1 MRSEKESLMRLIAL
15 AGALAL
21 VVTACGPTSTE
32 ATTTTFEPE
41 TTTTSALTPSTSA
54 TSRSTTTPAEGPF
67 QEIAFMLHESG
78 GNAARPGPFLATVV
92 RNTGSIEDTVR
103 ESLYGLT
110 PSETDLGITTAIPTG
125 TDLNSVVVD
134 DGIATVDLTSEFD
147 DGGGSFSV
155 TARLAQLVYTVTAY
169 DPAITGVRLQLDG
182 EPVEL
187 FSGEGL
193 ILDDPMTREGFEDFM
208 PGILI
213 ESPGY
218 DAWVR
223 PPLTITGIAAFEGV
237 FQLEVLDAEGSVVAD
252 VPFVQTDNGTGW
264 GNFSVTF
271 DESDLP
277 AMPADLQIRVYELSA
292 DDGSVINERIQPLGY
307 RMDP

>member
-1 MRSEKESLMRLIAL
+1 MRLDAL

-21 VVTACGPTSTE
+21 VVAACGSTSTD
-32 ATTTTFEPE
+32 ATTTTVEPE
-41 TTTTSALTPSTSA
+41 TTTTAALTPSTSA
-54 TSRSTTTPAEGPF
+54 TSTSTTERAEGPF
-67 QEIAFMLHESG
+67 PEIAFMLHESG
-78 GNAARPGPFLATVV
+78 GNTARPGPFLAPVV
-92 RNTGSIEDTVR
+92 RNTGSLEDTLR

-110 PSETDLGITTAIPTG
+110 PSEIDFGITTAIPTG

-182 EPVEL
+182 EPVEV

-193 ILDDPMTREGFEDFM
+193 ILDDPMTREGFEDFL

-218 DAWVR
+218 DSWVR
-223 PPLTITGIAAFEGV
+223 PPLTIMGIAAAFEGV

-252 VPFVQTDNGTGW
+252 VPFVQTDNGMGW

-271 DESDLP
+271 EESDLP

-292 DDGSVINERIQPLGY
+292 EDGSVINERIQPFGY

>member
-1 MRSEKESLMRLIAL
+1 MRLIAL
-15 AGALAL
+15 AGALSL
-21 VVTACGPTSTE
+21 VVAACGSTSTE
-32 ATTTTFEPE
+32 ATTTTVEPE

-54 TSRSTTTPAEGPF
+54 TSTSTTEPAEGPF
-67 QEIAFMLHESG
+67 QEIVFMLHESG
-78 GNAARPGPFLATVV
+78 GNAARPGPFLAPVV

-182 EPVEL
+182 EPVEV

-193 ILDDPMTREGFEDFM
+193 ILDDPMTREGFVDLV

-218 DAWVR
+218 DSWVR
-223 PPLTITGIAAFEGV
+223 PPLTITGIAAAFEGV
-237 FQLEVLDAEGSVVAD
+237 FQLEILDAEGSVVAD
-252 VPFVQTDNGTGW
+252 VPFVQTDNGMGW

-271 DESDLP
+271 EESDLP

-292 DDGSVINERIQPLGY
+292 QDGSVINERIQPFGY

>member
-1 MRSEKESLMRLIAL
+1 MRLIAL
-15 AGALAL
+15 AGALSL
-21 VVTACGPTSTE
+21 VVAGCGSTTTE
-32 ATTTTFEPE
+32 ATTSTVEPE
-41 TTTTSALTPSTSA
+41 TTTTSELTPGTSA
-54 TSRSTTTPAEGPF
+54 TSTSTTQPAEGPF
-67 QEIAFMLHESG
+67 QEIVFMLHESG
-78 GNAARPGPFLATVV
+78 GNAARPGPFLAPVV

-110 PSETDLGITTAIPTG
+110 PSETDLGLATAIPTG

-155 TARLAQLVYTVTAY
+155 TGRLAQLVYTVTAY

-182 EPVEL
+182 EPVEV

-193 ILDDPMTREGFEDFM
+193 ILDDPMTREGFEGFL

-218 DAWVR
+218 ESWVR
-223 PPLTITGIAAFEGV
+223 PPLTITGIAAAFEGV
-237 FQLEVLDAEGSVVAD
+237 FQLEILDAEGSVVAD
-252 VPFVQTDNGTGW
+252 VPFVQTDNGVGW

-271 DESDLP
+271 EESDLP

-292 DDGSVINERIQPLGY
+292 EDGSVINERIQPFGY